1 MGRKPPRASV
11 RPLTM
16 PLEEAMRTQRA
27 IRRFTR
33 DPVSDEL
40 LLHLIELA
48 TKAPAGGGRQYAE
61 FIIVRDRAVK
71 AELARLNRLAWS
83 TYGTIWRWFA
93 RDDEKTLREMKAVD
107 YLVDHYEDVPAV
119 VVACVRWN
127 TYGPIVS
134 GVRLPFPPFLASVYY
149 GSIFPAVQNF
159 LLAARAAGLGAALT
173 VMPLWSTLLARRVL
187 GMPIWSSPVAA
198 IPVGWPMG
206 RYGPTTRPP
215 VSAYVHYDAYG
226 QRQPPAGGGRR
237 RGATPARP
245 SSRRT

>member
-1 MGRKPPRASV
+1 MTRDRKTPDTA
-11 RPLTM
+11 PLSM

-27 IRRFTR
+27 IRRFKP

-71 AELARLNRLAWS
+71 AQLARLNRVAWS
-83 TYGTIWRWFA
+83 TYGSIWRWFA
-93 RDDEKTLREMKAVD
+93 RDDEKTLREMKAVG
-107 YLVDHYEDVPAV
+107 YLVDHYEDVPAI

-134 GVRLPFPPFLASVYY
+134 GVRLPFPPFMASIYY
-149 GSIFPAVQNF
+149 GSIFPAVQNL

-187 GMPIWSSPVAA
+187 NMPIWSSPVAV
-198 IPVGWPMG
+198 IPVGWPLG
-206 RYGPTTRPP
+206 HYGTTTRPP
-215 VSAYVHYDAYG
+215 VAEYVHYDVYG
-226 QRQPPAGGGRR
+226 QRSPRR
-237 RGATPARP
+237 RRAARRVSP
-245 SSRRT
+245 H